1 MNDPQIPGIS
11 PYPSYKATMASRVDQ
26 APEHWD
32 VVPLSAV
39 ARVKSVV
46 NKPHLQLLSVY
57 LNEGV
62 ILFSEAEE
70 RRTNPTSEDLSKYQV
85 VDPSDLVLNNQQ
97 AWRGSVG
104 VSRHCGIVSPA
115 YLVLSLNSRL
125 TQKFAELLFR
135 DRMMV
140 DQYLVASKGVG
151 TIQRNLYWPH
161 LKRAT
166 TIIPPL
172 EEQAA
177 IVRYLDD
184 ADQRIRAYVS
194 AKERLIALMEETR
207 QVLIQQ
213 AVTRGLDPNVRLK
226 PSVVEW
232 LGEIPELWEVRKLK
246 QVCSQHAQYGA
257 NIPASEYTTSGL
269 RFLRTTDIT
278 EKGHLTGEGVY
289 IPIYL
294 SPEHILKDGDIL
306 LSRSGTI
313 GRSFQYQS
321 DKHGPCSYAGYL
333 VRFVPNV
340 EMFPRFIY
348 LFTLTATFRHSV
360 QQAAIAS
367 TIENVNAEKYAN
379 IHLPVPPLN
388 EQICIVEELDKT
400 TKKID
405 TVISCARRQIEFM
418 EEYRT
423 RLIAEVI
430 TGKLDVR
437 EAAGQLPD
445 PDGEDPLTEH
455 QSLSNPTI
463 NVTL

>member
-1 MNDPQIPGIS
+1 MNDPEIPGIS
-11 PYPSYKATMASRVDQ
+11 PYPSYKVTMTSRVGQ

-85 VDPSDLVLNNQQ
+85 VDPGDLVLNNQQ

-125 TQKFAELLFR
+125 TQRFAELLFR

-166 TIIPPL
+166 TIVPPL
-172 EEQAA
+172 DEQAA

-194 AKERLIALMEETR
+194 AKQRLIGLLEEEK
-207 QVLIQQ
+207 QALIQQ

-226 PSVVEW
+226 PSGVEW
-232 LGEIPELWEVRKLK
+232 LGDVPEHWKIRRGKRLFSPRQELAKPNDIQLSATQAYGVIPQDEYEQKNRSEGRQDLPPSRKTPT
-246 QVCSQHAQYGA
+246 CGSGRFCHQHAQF
-257 NIPASEYTTSGL
+257 PRGL
-269 RFLRTTDIT
+269 RESLGDRMYSLLICRS
-278 EKGHLTGEGVY
+278 
-289 IPIYL
+289 
-294 SPEHILKDGDIL
+294 SPEH
-306 LSRSGTI
+306 
-313 GRSFQYQS
+313 
-321 DKHGPCSYAGYL
+321 
-333 VRFVPNV
+333 
-340 EMFPRFIY
+340 
-348 LFTLTATFRHSV
+348 
-360 QQAAIAS
+360 
-367 TIENVNAEKYAN
+367 
-379 IHLPVPPLN
+379 
-388 EQICIVEELDKT
+388 
-400 TKKID
+400 
-405 TVISCARRQIEFM
+405 
-418 EEYRT
+418 
-423 RLIAEVI
+423 
-430 TGKLDVR
+430 
-437 EAAGQLPD
+437 
-445 PDGEDPLTEH
+445 
-455 QSLSNPTI
+455 
-463 NVTL
+463 